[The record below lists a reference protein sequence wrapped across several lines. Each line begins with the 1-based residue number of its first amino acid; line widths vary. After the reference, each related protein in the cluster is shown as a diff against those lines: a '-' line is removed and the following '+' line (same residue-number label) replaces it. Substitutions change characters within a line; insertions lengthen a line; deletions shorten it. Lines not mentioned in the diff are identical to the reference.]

1 MQSYNHSEYL
11 WFVFFMLSHY
21 CSSYPLFRKRTRFGK
36 VGYSLEFT
44 TRSLPCLTE
53 LFYLFYPRGTGIK
66 IIPENIYELLTPIAL
81 AHVIS
86 GDGLVSR
93 HGIVLCTD
101 SYSVSD
107 IVRLINVLI
116 IKCRLNSTLQYHTP
130 TQPRIYI
137 KESSMPLL
145 RHVVSPYMCYIM
157 LYKIKL

>member
-66 IIPENIYELLTPIAL
+66 IIPENIYEVLTPIAL

-93 HGIVLCTD
+93 HGSRFMYLFLFRIRYCTFNQC
-101 SYSVSD
+101 
-107 IVRLINVLI
+107 IN
-116 IKCRLNSTLQYHTP
+116 N
-130 TQPRIYI
+130 
-137 KESSMPLL
+137 
-145 RHVVSPYMCYIM
+145 
-157 LYKIKL
+157 KI